1 MTSSAQTQ
9 IVIEEI
15 YIKQIWT
22 PKSMHHFLLII
33 NTLKERFLINDPIS
47 FPHAIYDI
55 STTECIDAINQS
67 DMQLTVI

>member
-9 IVIEEI
+9 IVTVEI
-15 YIKQIWT
+15 YIKQIST
-22 PKSMHHFLLII
+22 PKYIIFLFII